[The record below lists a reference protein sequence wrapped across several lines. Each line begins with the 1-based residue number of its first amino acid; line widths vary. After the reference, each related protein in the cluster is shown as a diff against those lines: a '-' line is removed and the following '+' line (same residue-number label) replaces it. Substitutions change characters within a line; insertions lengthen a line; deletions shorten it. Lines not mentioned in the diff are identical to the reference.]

1 MPNWSKPDTLVRAA
15 AKKVGLIDLLGE
27 DLYSIL
33 ESGKVEKDMPFGLTS
48 RLDLRRQNINFQKKF
63 GEDLMFNF
71 DINKRS
77 PMLPRGERDIFR
89 LGATWKIK

>member
-1 MPNWSKPDTLVRAA
+1 MPDCSKPDTLIKAA

-33 ESGKVEKDMPFGLTS
+33 EGGELKKDMPFGLTS
-48 RLDLRRQNINFQKKF
+48 RLDFRRQDLNLQKKF
-63 GEDLMFNF
+63 GKDLMFDI

-77 PMLPRGERDIFR
+77 PYGGHKDLIR
-89 LGATWKIK
+89 LGITKKF

>member
-1 MPNWSKPDTLVRAA
+1 MPEWSKPDTLVRAA

-48 RLDLRRQNINFQKKF
+48 RLDLRRQDINFQKKF
-63 GEDLMFNF
+63 GEDLIFNF

-77 PMLPRGERDIFR
+77 SMLPGKHRDIIR
-89 LGATWKIK
+89 LGVTKKF

>member
-1 MPNWSKPDTLVRAA
+1 MPNWSKPDTLIKAA

-48 RLDLRRQNINFQKKF
+48 RLNLRRQDINLQKKF
-63 GEDLMFNF
+63 GEDLMFDV
-71 DINKRS
+71 DINKRAS
-77 PMLPRGERDIFR
+77 GGYRDIVR
-89 LGATWKIK
+89 LGVTKKF

>member
-1 MPNWSKPDTLVRAA
+1 MPDWSKPDTLIRAA

>member
-1 MPNWSKPDTLVRAA
+1 MPDWSKPDTLIKAA

-48 RLDLRRQNINFQKKF
+48 RLDFRKQDLNLQKKF
-63 GEDLMFNF
+63 GDDYRFDL

-77 PMLPRGERDIFR
+77 PYGGYRDLIR
-89 LGATWKIK
+89 LGLTKKF

>member
-1 MPNWSKPDTLVRAA
+1 MPDWSKPDTLIKAT

-33 ESGKVEKDMPFGLTS
+33 ESGEVKKDMPFGLTS
-48 RLDLRRQNINFQKKF
+48 RLDFRRQDLNLQKKF
-63 GEDLMFNF
+63 GKDLMFDL

-77 PMLPRGERDIFR
+77 PYGGHKDLLR
-89 LGATWKIK
+89 LGITKKF

>member
-1 MPNWSKPDTLVRAA
+1 MPNWSKPDTLIKAA

-48 RLDLRRQNINFQKKF
+48 RLDLRRQDINFQKRF
-63 GEDLMFNF
+63 GKDLMFDL

-77 PMLPRGERDIFR
+77 PGGYRDIVR
-89 LGATWKIK
+89 LGVTKKF

>member
-1 MPNWSKPDTLVRAA
+1 MPGWSKPDTLIKAA

-48 RLDLRRQNINFQKKF
+48 RLDFRRQDINLQKKF
-63 GEDLMFNF
+63 GKGLTFDL

-77 PMLPRGERDIFR
+77 SYGGHTNLFNIGITKKF
-89 LGATWKIK
+89 

>member
-1 MPNWSKPDTLVRAA
+1 MPNWSKPDTLIKAA

-33 ESGKVEKDMPFGLTS
+33 ESGEVKKDMPFGLTS
-48 RLDLRRQNINFQKKF
+48 RLDFRRQDINLQKKF
-63 GEDLMFNF
+63 GDEYRFDF

-77 PMLPRGERDIFR
+77 PYGGHRDLIR
-89 LGATWKIK
+89 LGVTKKF

>member
-1 MPNWSKPDTLVRAA
+1 MPKWSKPDTTKATPY
-15 AKKVGLIDLLGE
+15 KKGGLIDLLGE

-48 RLDLRRQNINFQKKF
+48 RLNLRRQDINLQKKF
-63 GEDLMFNF
+63 GKDLIFDL

-77 PMLPRGERDIFR
+77 SMLPGKHRDIFR
-89 LGATWKIK
+89 LGVTKKF

>member
-1 MPNWSKPDTLVRAA
+1 MPDWSKPDTLLRAT

-48 RLDLRRQNINFQKKF
+48 RLDLRRQDLNFQKKF

-77 PMLPRGERDIFR
+77 PYGGHKDIIR
-89 LGATWKIK
+89 LGITKKF

>member
-1 MPNWSKPDTLVRAA
+1 MADWSKPDTLIKAA

-48 RLDLRRQNINFQKKF
+48 RLNLRRQDINFQKKF
-63 GEDLMFNF
+63 GEDLMFDV
-71 DINKRS
+71 DINKRA
-77 PMLPRGERDIFR
+77 PGGYRDIIR
-89 LGATWKIK
+89 LGITKKF

>member
-1 MPNWSKPDTLVRAA
+1 MPNWSKPDTLIKAA

-33 ESGKVEKDMPFGLTS
+33 ESGEVKSDMPFGLTS
-48 RLDLRRQNINFQKKF
+48 RLDLRRQDINFQKKF
-63 GEDLMFNF
+63 AKDLMFDF

-77 PMLPRGERDIFR
+77 PMLPGKHRDIIR
-89 LGATWKIK
+89 LGVTKKF

>member
-1 MPNWSKPDTLVRAA
+1 MAGWSKPDTLVRAT
-15 AKKVGLIDLLGE
+15 AKKMGLMDLLGE

-48 RLDLRRQNINFQKKF
+48 RLNLRRQDINFQKKF
-63 GEDLMFNF
+63 GEDLMFDL

-77 PMLPRGERDIFR
+77 PMLPGKHRDIFR
-89 LGATWKIK
+89 LGVTKKF

>member
-1 MPNWSKPDTLVRAA
+1 MPDWSKPDTLLRAT

-48 RLDLRRQNINFQKKF
+48 RLDLRRQDINFQKMF
-63 GEDLMFNF
+63 GKDLTFDI

-77 PMLPRGERDIFR
+77 PYGGHRDDIR
-89 LGATWKIK
+89 LGVTKKF

>member
-1 MPNWSKPDTLVRAA
+1 MPNWSKPDTLIKAA

-48 RLDLRRQNINFQKKF
+48 RLNLRRQDINFQKKF
-63 GEDLMFNF
+63 GKDLMFDL

-77 PMLPRGERDIFR
+77 SMLPGKHRDIIR
-89 LGATWKIK
+89 LGVTKKF

>member
-1 MPNWSKPDTLVRAA
+1 MPDWSKPDTLIKTA

-48 RLDLRRQNINFQKKF
+48 RLDFRKQNINLQKKIGDDYRF
-63 GEDLMFNF
+63 DF

-77 PMLPRGERDIFR
+77 PYGGHRDLIR
-89 LGATWKIK
+89 LGVTKEF

>member
-1 MPNWSKPDTLVRAA
+1 MPDWSKPDTLARAA

-48 RLDLRRQNINFQKKF
+48 RLNLRRQDINFQKKF
-63 GEDLMFNF
+63 GKGLTFDV
-71 DINKRS
+71 DINKMS
-77 PMLPRGERDIFR
+77 PMLPKGERDIIR
-89 LGATWKIK
+89 LGITKKF